1 MPLTE
6 ANPDAIATVYARSL
20 FELAVAEGGNDQA
33 ESVLGELDDILE
45 IARGDAS
52 FSEFLATR
60 VIPAES
66 RDASLVKIL
75 EGNASDLT
83 IRFLRLL
90 NRKGRLGHLPPIVG
104 ALETLVQDAFGR
116 VEVDLF
122 TAEALDD
129 DAKTRFRDTLASKLG
144 KSIILH
150 TYTEPSMLGGVKLRI
165 GDSLVDDSLVG
176 QLSRMRDRLNTDG
189 TSRLR
194 STADRVIDAD
204 N

>member
-150 TYTEPSMLGGVKLRI
+150 TYIEPSMLGGVKLRI